1 MENVKEY
8 SVQKFCVININNQKN
23 QSGRLPRQSFVA
35 GQNQTE
41 HAIKLAGSERLPK
54 GTPFG
59 RQRTPSFG
67 FAGPKPKR
75 SSGNVGARQ
84 GGA

>member
-41 HAIKLAGSERLPK
+41 HAIKLAGSERPSERPVLALP
-54 GTPFG
+54 
-59 RQRTPSFG
+59 QQSQ
-67 FAGPKPKR
+67 
-75 SSGNVGARQ
+75 NGARKIREPDR
-84 GGA
+84 AVP